1 MLKRTFKLWDKYR
14 IKTIKEKYHPLFHAK
29 FWLRGQQRGIISS
42 NCLVCMMLK
51 VMLIPN
57 YDEFKQKKLKKDQ
70 QGTYSSFN
78 DIF

>member
-1 MLKRTFKLWDKYR
+1 
-14 IKTIKEKYHPLFHAK
+14 
-29 FWLRGQQRGIISS
+29 
-42 NCLVCMMLK
+42 MLK

-57 YDEFKQKKLKKDQ
+57 YDEFKQKKVKKDQ